1 MNQVTNLVIGSEG
14 FIGKPFCSY
23 LERLG
28 EKVIR
33 FDITRSKK
41 EDARN
46 YRFNFRNFSRV
57 YFLAWDVGGS
67 KYLYQENN
75 QLEQLH
81 WNMQL
86 LSNVMDQLE
95 KQKPRFLFVSS
106 QLSEEGTVYGTIK
119 RLGELW
125 TSYLNGVTVRVWN
138 AYGILEKIDI
148 KSHVISD
155 FIYQAVRSGR
165 LKMLTTGEEWRQFT
179 HIDDI
184 SKAFHLALFSSE
196 FKGKIYDICSYEKFS
211 IREVAEL
218 IISQTGAKCLPG
230 KRIGRIQEATNIG
243 RLPGWLPAVD
253 IKAGINRMILQAKEL
268 SIRGNI

>member
-41 EDARN
+41 EDART
-46 YRFNFRNFSRV
+46 YRFNFRKFSRV

-67 KYLYQENN
+67 KYLYQEKL
-75 QLEQLH
+75 QLPQLQ
-81 WNMQL
+81 WNLQL
-86 LSNVMDQLE
+86 LTNMMSQIE
-95 KQKPRFLFVSS
+95 KQKPKFLFVST
-106 QLSEEGTVYGTIK
+106 QLTEENTIYGTIK

-125 TSYLNGVTVRVWN
+125 ASYLNGVTVRVWN
-138 AYGILEKIDI
+138 AYGVLEKENV

-155 FIYQAVRSGR
+155 FVFQAVKFGR
-165 LKMLTTGEEWRQFT
+165 IKMQTTGEEWRQFT

-243 RLPGWLPAVD
+243 RLPGWLPKID
-253 IKAGINRMILQAKEL
+253 IKEGINRMILQAKEL
-268 SIRGNI
+268 NGRGDL